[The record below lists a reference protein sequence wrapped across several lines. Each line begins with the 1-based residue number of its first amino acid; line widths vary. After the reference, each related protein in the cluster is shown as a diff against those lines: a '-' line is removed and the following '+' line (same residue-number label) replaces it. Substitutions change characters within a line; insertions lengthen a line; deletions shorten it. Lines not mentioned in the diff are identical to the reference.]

1 MCNATRRDLHSS
13 SSAIVS
19 VEGNGVIGALFSRS
33 CAKGDWWGPKFG
45 RQIF

>member
-19 VEGNGVIGALFSRS
+19 VEENGVFGGLVSQF
-33 CAKGDWWGPKFG
+33 CAKGDWREPSLG
-45 RQIF
+45 R